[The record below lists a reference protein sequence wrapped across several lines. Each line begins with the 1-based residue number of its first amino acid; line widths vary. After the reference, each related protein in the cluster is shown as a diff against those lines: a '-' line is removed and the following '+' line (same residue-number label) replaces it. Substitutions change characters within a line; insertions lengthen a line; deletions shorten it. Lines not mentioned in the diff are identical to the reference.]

1 MPLVTI
7 GLPVFNGEKYLERS
21 LDAILAQT
29 YENIE
34 LVISDNA
41 STDRT
46 ESICRR
52 YAAKHQ
58 KIRYSRN
65 DANIGVFRNNNKVIE
80 LGTGEYFMLAGHD
93 DLRSPEQIARCVA
106 VLEENPQY
114 VMAYVATTYIGEN
127 DEELDIKETVLDVG
141 SPDVETRFRQIFRL
155 DHKIEPGYGLVRYS
169 ALSKIRFG
177 QYPDSDRNFIAELG
191 LRGPFFR
198 VSESLFF
205 RRDHSGSTTQ
215 KNSGRYES
223 SPSFDPGGNGRFF
236 FPYFWQGIHYCQA
249 ITRSE
254 LKLRDK
260 ARCLSAMVTWTR
272 QHRRQLIN
280 DVKHFLHCVIPRPL
294 LNVLKKVASRR
305 TQ

>member
-141 SPDVETRFRQIFRL
+141 STDVVTRFREIIRV
-155 DHKIEPGYGLVRYS
+155 DHKIEPGYGLIKYVAMS
-169 ALSKIRFG
+169 NVRFG
-177 QYPDSDRNFIAELG
+177 HYADSDRVLIAELG
-191 LRGPFFR
+191 LRGPFYR
-198 VSESLFF
+198 ISESLFF
-205 RRDHSGSTTQ
+205 RRDHPLNSTQ
-215 KNSGRYES
+215 HSRYGRSDWYN
-223 SPSFDPGGNGRFF
+223 PGRKSRFV
-236 FPYFWQGIHYCQA
+236 FPYCRQGLEYCKA
-249 ITRSE
+249 IARSE
-254 LKLRDK
+254 LNFETKF
-260 ARCLSAMVTWTR
+260 RCYRAMGTWAGR
-272 QHRRQLIN
+272 HRRHLLG
-280 DVKHFLHCVIPRPL
+280 DAKHFLRSVLPR
-294 LNVLKKVASRR
+294 
-305 TQ
+305 